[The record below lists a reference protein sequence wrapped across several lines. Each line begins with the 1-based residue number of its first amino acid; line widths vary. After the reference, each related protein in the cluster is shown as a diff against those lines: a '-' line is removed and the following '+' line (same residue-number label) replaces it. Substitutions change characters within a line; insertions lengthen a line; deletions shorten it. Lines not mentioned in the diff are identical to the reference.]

1 MMKKRMLI
9 SSILLFMMFIISV
22 VCASIAWYQVNQQSE
37 TLFETANLSIST
49 THDERNL
56 LLSRFD
62 ANPYSEQTQGEYSTS
77 IDINDLY
84 MNNQKIIT
92 NPSYASSEYISTSIN
107 SYDDYL
113 ANLKHYKKNNQNLS
127 DEILTGSCIAISFN
141 VYNVAAYGVT
151 ADFEITNF
159 NKINTDY
166 LSYVLLRK
174 QENDTFDV
182 VANSLYYKYDGKE
195 EVALTNEDFASDGI
209 LEQNLPSKTLT
220 TYTLIVWLDQGKL
233 ENNDDAISSLI
244 KEDDTNIFIS
254 LNMKFTVKTLF

>member
-1 MMKKRMLI
+1 MKKRMLI
-9 SSILLFMMFIISV
+9 SSILLFMMFVISV
-22 VCASIAWYQVNQQSE
+22 VCASIAWYQVSEQSK
-37 TLFETANLSIST
+37 TLFESENLSIST

-62 ANPYSEQTQGEYSTS
+62 VSSYNEQTQDQYSTS

-84 MNNQKIIT
+84 MNDQKMIT
-92 NPSYASSEYISTSIN
+92 NPSYASSEYVSTNIN

-113 ANLKHYKKNNQNLS
+113 SNLKHYKKNNQNLS
-127 DEILTGSCIAISFN
+127 DEILVGSCIVISFN
-141 VYNVAAYGVT
+141 VYNVANYGVT

-159 NKINTDY
+159 NKINTNY

-182 VANSLYYKYDGKE
+182 IANSSYYKYDGKE
-195 EVALTNEDFASDGI
+195 EIVATNDDFASNGI
-209 LEQNLPSKTLT
+209 IEQNLPSKTLT
-220 TYTLIVWLDQGKL
+220 SYTLIVWLDQGKL
-233 ENNDDAISSLI
+233 ENTDDAISDLI
-244 KEDDTNIFIS
+244 AEDNTNIFIS